1 MARALIVDNDKPFRE
16 TLAESIRDFVMPYW
30 KRVPR
35 GGAAVMQARGI
46 RLVVLLAFSHLCD
59 KNLL

>member
-1 MARALIVDNDKPFRE
+1 MARDLIVDDDKPFRE
-16 TLAESIRDFVMPYW
+16 TLAESIRDFGHAILEASA
-30 KRVPR
+30 K

>member
-1 MARALIVDNDKPFRE
+1 MARALIIDDDKPFRE
-16 TLAESIRDFVMPYW
+16 ALAESIRDFGHAILE
-30 KRVPR
+30 RVPR
-35 GGAAVMQARGI
+35 GGAAVMQAGGV